1 MLDLGWTEIL
11 VIGVVAL
18 IVIGPRDLPMALHT
32 FGKYVGK
39 LRSMARDFQ
48 QGIDDIARQQEL
60 KEVQEGINKF
70 RSPEEAIE
78 NYVKGLEDKGAKPAT
93 GDGSDPDAEIA
104 NMVEEEHRKIQDWD
118 AASNEIASPAAK
130 SVAED
135 QASILEE
142 APETPVEAAE
152 PVQVSDEPELPLGT
166 AESETP
172 RKDQTASS

>member
-39 LRSMARDFQ
+39 LRAMARDFQ

-70 RSPEEAIE
+70 RSPEEAIQ
-78 NYVKGLEDKGAKPAT
+78 NYVKGLEDKGAKPAI
-93 GDGSDPDAEIA
+93 GDGSDPDNDIA
-104 NMVEEEHRKIQDWD
+104 NMIEEEHRKNQDWD
-118 AASNEIASPAAK
+118 AASAEIASPAAK

-135 QASILEE
+135 QTPAPEE
-142 APETPVEAAE
+142 APLPLETAEA
-152 PVQVSDEPELPLGT
+152 PKNLDEPELPLDT
-166 AESETP
+166 AASETP

>member
-1 MLDLGWTEIL
+1 MLDLGWTELL

-39 LRSMARDFQ
+39 LRAMARDFQ

-60 KEVQEGINKF
+60 KDVQEGINKF
-70 RSPEEAIE
+70 RSPEEAIQ
-78 NYVKGLEDKGAKPAT
+78 NYVKGLEDKGTKPAV
-93 GDGSDPDAEIA
+93 GDGSDPDSDIA

-118 AASNEIASPAAK
+118 AESAEIASPAAK

-135 QASILEE
+135 QPSLLDE
-142 APETPVEAAE
+142 AQNTPVETAE
-152 PVQVSDEPELPLGT
+152 SAQVSDEPELPLDT
-166 AESETP
+166 AASETP
-172 RKDQTASS
+172 PKDQTASS